1 MTTAT
6 SSERRDQLL
15 SAARAVLAEKG
26 FDGTTVSEIVSRAG
40 VAQGTFYLYFPSKAS
55 LVGALCDEMFAR
67 ILSAVIDA
75 TEGKDAFAETLE
87 AGVRAVFAET
97 AAYKDVLDIIGSRTV
112 LLGTLGE
119 IERADE
125 PYYRLIAGLLERG
138 QARGEVDPAVRPDL
152 AARLV
157 VGLIERATDDC
168 FIYRPGT
175 PTEPYIEEILRFVG
189 RALGAARA

>member
-1 MTTAT
+1 M
-6 SSERRDQLL
+6 
-15 SAARAVLAEKG
+15 LAEKG

-67 ILSAVIDA
+67 ILSAVVEA
-75 TEGKDAFAETLE
+75 TEDKEAFAETLE

-97 AAYKDVLDIIGSRTV
+97 AAYKDVLDIIGSRTG
-112 LLGTLGE
+112 LMGTLGE

-138 QARGEVDPAVRPDL
+138 QARGEVDSAVRPDL

-168 FIYRPGT
+168 FIYRPGM

-189 RALGAARA
+189 RALGAARG